1 MNPPR
6 RPEPRSTSRALAAAA
21 LLLAAGSATASAAA
35 EPPRLRVELGPD
47 VAALDEPVV
56 LVFEVSAAGFAS
68 PQFEPRFELDN
79 LEVVSGPS
87 TSRTSSWVNGQS
99 SASTRL
105 VWRLR
110 PLAVGPAAARG
121 LGAAVGGELLSVP
134 ERVIEIVAEAPP
146 GRRAPARTAP
156 IDPFEAFFGDDA
168 FGPFRRRDRPAA
180 PAARPRLALRAEVDR
195 PVAWV
200 GEQVGWRLTL
210 DTQAEVSAFRPRP
223 LPDFRGFWVR
233 EIPQPE
239 RLRPE
244 WIEVG
249 GERFARVSML
259 GRALFPLR
267 PGRHR
272 LGAVTADLVIRL
284 AEVGWFGPLGRD
296 EQISL
301 STEPVELEVR
311 ALPAAPEG
319 FGGAVGP
326 LEVAAS
332 IDPRRVESGQA
343 TTLELVIAGDGQ
355 LQGLEPPAI
364 SAPPGLRLFDPQVE
378 TSEEVVGGRIRTTR
392 RWRWVAVADAPG
404 RARFDPIAL
413 PWFDPVAGIYRTS
426 ATAPLELEVVAASSP
441 PVAPVPDSPATAD
454 GVEDDGRRRLLPI
467 GLATAAGLAAAIAA
481 ATFVRARRRN
491 PRPGLRHRLET
502 ANRVARSEPSPRDAA
517 VRLEA
522 AWREFVGARWGISP
536 GVPVAHWPERIVAA
550 GGTEAAARALVG
562 LFEELH
568 GLRYAPELS
577 DVEALRNE
585 AVERSCRLARDLA

>member
-1 MNPPR
+1 V
-6 RPEPRSTSRALAAAA
+6 AAAA
-21 LLLAAGSATASAAA
+21 LLLAVGIAPAAAAA

-56 LVFEVSAAGFAS
+56 LVFEVSAPGFGF
-68 PQFEPRFELDN
+68 PQFEPRFGLDN
-79 LEVVSGPS
+79 LEVVSGPA

-110 PLAVGPAAARG
+110 PLAVGPAAARE
-121 LGAAVGGELLSVP
+121 LGATVGGELLSVP
-134 ERVIEIVAEAPP
+134 DRVIEIVAEAAP
-146 GRRAPARTAP
+146 GRRAPARPAP

-180 PAARPRLALRAEVDR
+180 PAARPKLALRAEVDR

-233 EIPQPE
+233 EVPQPE

-249 GERFARVSML
+249 GDRFARVSML

-272 LGAVTADLVIRL
+272 LEAVTADLVIRL

-301 STEPVELEVR
+301 STEPVDIEVR
-311 ALPAAPEG
+311 ALPPAPEG

-326 LEVAAS
+326 LAVTAS
-332 IDPRRVESGQA
+332 LDPRRVERGQA
-343 TTLELVIAGDGQ
+343 TTLELVVTGDGQ
-355 LQGLEPPAI
+355 LQGLEPPDIAV
-364 SAPPGLRLFDPQVE
+364 PPGLRLFDPQVE
-378 TSEEVVGGRIRTTR
+378 TTEEVVGGRIRTTR
-392 RWRWVAVADAPG
+392 RWSWVAVTGGPG
-404 RARFDPIAL
+404 RARLDPIVL
-413 PWFDPVAGIYRTS
+413 TWFDPVSGSYRTS
-426 ATAPLELEVVAASSP
+426 ETAPLELEVLPASSP
-441 PVAPVPDSPATAD
+441 PVASGPDSAATPRPI
-454 GVEDDGRRRLLPI
+454 EEDGRRLLLPI
-467 GLATAAGLAAAIAA
+467 GLAVAAGLAAVIAA
-481 ATFVRARRRN
+481 ATFARARRRN
-491 PRPGLRHRLET
+491 RRPGLRHRLET
-502 ANRVARSEPSPRDAA
+502 ASLAARNEPSPRDAA
-517 VRLEA
+517 IRLET
-522 AWREFVGARWGISP
+522 AWREFVRERWEISP

-550 GGTEAAARALVG
+550 GGTASAARALVE

-577 DVEALRNE
+577 EVEALRAE
-585 AVERSCRLARDLA
+585 AVERSRRLARDLA

>member
-1 MNPPR
+1 MSPR
-6 RPEPRSTSRALAAAA
+6 TLAAAA
-21 LLLAAGSATASAAA
+21 LLLAAAGSAAA
-35 EPPRLRVELGPD
+35 AATEPPSLRVELGPE

-56 LVFEVSAAGFAS
+56 LVFEVSAPGFGS
-68 PQFEPRFELDN
+68 PQFEPRFRLEN

-105 VWRLR
+105 IWRLR

-121 LGAAVGGELLSVP
+121 LAAAVGAELLELP
-134 ERVIEIVAEAPP
+134 DRVIEIVAQAPP
-146 GRRAPARTAP
+146 GRRAPGRPAP
-156 IDPFEAFFGDDA
+156 IDPFESFFGEDP
-168 FGPFRRRDRPAA
+168 FGPFRRRDRPVA
-180 PAARPRLALRAEVDR
+180 PAARPKLALRAEVDR

-249 GERFARVSML
+249 GDRFARVPML

-272 LGAVTADLVIRL
+272 LEAVTADLVIRL
-284 AEVGWFGPLGRD
+284 AEVGWFGPFGRD

-301 STEPVELEVR
+301 TTEPLEIEVR
-311 ALPAAPEG
+311 PLPPAPEG

-326 LEVAAS
+326 LEVAATL
-332 IDPRRVESGQA
+332 DPHRVETGQA
-343 TTLELVIAGDGQ
+343 STLELVVAGGGH
-355 LQGLEPPAI
+355 LQGLEPPTIA
-364 SAPPGLRLFDPQVE
+364 APRGLRLFDPQVE
-378 TSEEVVGGRIRTTR
+378 TEDEVVGGQILTRR
-392 RWRWVAVADAPG
+392 RWRWVAVADLPG
-404 RARFDPIAL
+404 QTRIDPIAVT
-413 PWFDPVAGIYRTS
+413 WFDPVTGSYRTS
-426 ATAPLELEVVAASSP
+426 ATAPLELEVVPASSSP
-441 PVAPVPDSPATAD
+441 AAPVPEPAAGPGDS
-454 GVEDDGRRRLLPI
+454 GGEDHGGALPI
-467 GLATAAGLAAAIAA
+467 GLAAVAGLAAVLLAA
-481 ATFVRARRRN
+481 AWALARRRG
-491 PRPGLRHRLET
+491 PRRGLRRRLE
-502 ANRVARSEPSPRDAA
+502 AASLAARTEPSPRDAA
-517 VRLEA
+517 IRLEE
-522 AWREFVGARWGISP
+522 AWRELVRERWGISP

-550 GGTEAAARALVG
+550 GGTDSAARALVE

-577 DVEALRNE
+577 DVEALRLE
-585 AVERSCRLARDLA
+585 AVERSRRLARDLA

>member
-1 MNPPR
+1 VLLL
-6 RPEPRSTSRALAAAA
+6 AGGAAAA
-21 LLLAAGSATASAAA
+21 A
-35 EPPRLRVELGPD
+35 EAPRLRVELGPE

-56 LVFEVSAAGFAS
+56 LVFEVSAAGFGA
-68 PQFEPRFELDN
+68 PQFEPHFRLEN

-99 SASTRL
+99 SAATRL

-110 PLAVGPAAARG
+110 PLAVGTAAARD
-121 LGAAVGGELLSVP
+121 LVAVVGGERISVP
-134 ERVIEIVAEAPP
+134 DRVIEVVAEPPP
-146 GRRAPARTAP
+146 GRRTPAQRAP

-180 PAARPRLALRAEVDR
+180 PAARPKLALRAEVDR

-200 GEQVGWRLTL
+200 GEQVGWHLVL

-233 EIPQPE
+233 EIPRPE

-244 WIEVG
+244 WIEAG

-272 LGAVTADLVIRL
+272 LEAVTADLVVRL

-301 STEPVELEVR
+301 STEPVAIEVR
-311 ALPAAPEG
+311 ALPAPPEG

-326 LEVAAS
+326 LELSAAL
-332 IDPRRVESGQA
+332 DPPRVERGQA
-343 TTLELVIAGDGQ
+343 ATLELVVAGDGH
-355 LQGLEPPAI
+355 LQGVEPPAI
-364 SAPPGLRLFDPQVE
+364 AAPPGLRLFEPQSE
-378 TSEEVVGGRIRTTR
+378 TSEEVAGGRIRTLR
-392 RWRWVAVADAPG
+392 RWRWVTVAESPG
-404 RARFDPIAL
+404 RARFGPIAL
-413 PWFDPVAGIYRTS
+413 VWFDPAAGAYRTS
-426 ATAPLELEVVAASSP
+426 ETAPLELEVIAAS
-441 PVAPVPDSPATAD
+441 APAEAAASGAPGADSLPAAGSRVPT
-454 GVEDDGRRRLLPI
+454 
-467 GLATAAGLAAAIAA
+467 LALAAAVGLAAAALA
-481 ATFVRARRRN
+481 GAFALARRRS
-491 PRPGLRHRLET
+491 PRRDLRRRLE
-502 ANRVARSEPSPRDAA
+502 AAHLAARSDSSPRDAA
-517 VRLEA
+517 VRLEG
-522 AWREFVGARWGISP
+522 AWRELVLERWGISP
-536 GVPVAHWPERIVAA
+536 GIPVAQWRQRIVAA
-550 GGTEAAARALVG
+550 GGTEATARALVE

-577 DVEALRNE
+577 DVEALRAE
-585 AVERSCRLARDLA
+585 AVERSRRLARELA